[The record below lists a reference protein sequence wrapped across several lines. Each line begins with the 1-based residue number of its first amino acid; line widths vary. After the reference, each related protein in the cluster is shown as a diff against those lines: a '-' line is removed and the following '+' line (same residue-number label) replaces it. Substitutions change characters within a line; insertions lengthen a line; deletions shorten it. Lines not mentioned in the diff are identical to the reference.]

1 MTWAI
6 AISAAVSVAGRMK
19 TCWSAS
25 SHEVRV
31 RRGSTQ
37 MILTPRRLASFRY
50 WSVPVPKVPSA
61 GLQPHMR
68 IRRELT

>member
-1 MTWAI
+1 MTCAI
-6 AISAAVSVAGRMK
+6 ASSAAVSVEGRMK
-19 TCWSAS
+19 MCWSAR

-37 MILTPRRLASFRY
+37 MIFVPRCRASFRY

-61 GLQPHMR
+61 GLQPHMT
-68 IRRELT
+68 IRREFT